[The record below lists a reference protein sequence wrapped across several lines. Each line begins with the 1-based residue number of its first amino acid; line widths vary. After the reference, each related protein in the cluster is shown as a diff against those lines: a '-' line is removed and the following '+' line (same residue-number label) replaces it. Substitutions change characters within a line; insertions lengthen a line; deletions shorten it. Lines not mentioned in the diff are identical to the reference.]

1 MWTTS
6 ATAHTTASVERIW
19 AIYRDVANWPRWDH
33 GLARYHL
40 DGPFTAGTAGNLQ
53 PVGGPEL
60 PFTLVLVE
68 EGHSFV
74 DRTPIGPATA
84 IIGRHELTPLAGGTQ
99 ITHVVEIEGLDA
111 EHLAQ
116 EMGFTSAELHATVTA
131 LAHYAEENQ
140 L

>member
-6 ATAHTTASVERIW
+6 ATAHTTASVERVW
-19 AIYRDVANWPRWDH
+19 SIYRDLAHWPRWDH
-33 GLARYHL
+33 GLASYQL
-40 DGPFTAGTAGNLQ
+40 DGPFAEGTAGRVQ

-60 PFTLVLVE
+60 PFTLIHVE

-74 DRTPIGPATA
+74 DRTPLGPETA
-84 IIGRHELTPLAGGTQ
+84 IISRHELTHLASGAQ
-99 ITHVVEIEGLDA
+99 ITHIVEIEGPDA

-116 EMGFTSAELHATVTA
+116 EMGFTQEELQKTVTT
-131 LAHYAEENQ
+131 LASYAEENQ